1 MYLIQG
7 ILRSEL
13 PFRVLLSDGTSR
25 TSLNE
30 LTEAE
35 LTELNIYPVDEI
47 RPELLPA
54 QYYGEPEITV
64 SGGRATAIYPVIDY
78 SPTELSEMLAAV
90 KEAKIAEINEAFEA
104 YIAGRTTISLGWDM
118 QFKLNDMLMVDG
130 AVRALEMTGGTEGYL
145 TDADNINHYGLSVQQ
160 IKQAVLEMTMAHM
173 QAHAYKQQLRD
184 AVNAATTAEELE
196 VITWHEQM

>member
-47 RPELLPA
+47 RPELLQE

-64 SGGRATAIYPVIDY
+64 SGGRATSIYPAVDY
-78 SPTELSEMLAAV
+78 TETELAEMLAAV
-90 KEAKIAEINEAFEA
+90 KEAKIAEINEAFDV
-104 YIAGRTTISLGWDM
+104 YVAGRTTISLGWDM
-118 QFKLNDMLMVDG
+118 QFNLKDILMVDG
-130 AVRALEMTGGTEGYL
+130 AVRTLEMTGGTEGYL

-160 IKQAVLEMTMAHM
+160 IKQAVLEMTVAHM
-173 QAHAYKQQLRD
+173 QAHAHKQQLRD
-184 AVNAATTAEELE
+184 LINSATSIESLSG
-196 VITWHEQM
+196 VVWLL